1 VRLIL
6 FVLPLALDS
15 FAMAAAVGATGLPQR
30 DRWRVTALFVAFEAG
45 MPLVGLALGAPIAH
59 ALGGIADYVAAGA
72 LVAVGVWML
81 ASGDEDAEEERA
93 RRLVTGRGLA
103 VVGLG
108 LAISVD
114 ELAIGFG
121 LGLTGLSPVAVVV
134 AIAVQAFVAV
144 RLGLALGSRI
154 GERWREIAERLAAV
168 ALIGLGGFLLVERL
182 V

>member
-15 FAMAAAVGATGLPQR
+15 FAMAAAVGATGLGRR
-30 DRWRVTALFVAFEAG
+30 DRWRITLLFAAFEAG
-45 MPLVGLALGAPIAH
+45 MPLVGLAVGAPVAH
-59 ALGGIADYVAAGA
+59 AVGGVADYLAAAA

-81 ASGDEDAEEERA
+81 VGDDDEDRA
-93 RRLVTGRGLA
+93 QRLVAGRGLA

-108 LAISVD
+108 VAISVD

-121 LGLTGLSPVAVVV
+121 LGLTGLPPVAVVV

-144 RLGLALGSRI
+144 RLGLAFGSRI
-154 GERWREIAERLAAV
+154 GERWRENAERLAAV
-168 ALIGLGGFLLVERL
+168 ALIGLGAFLVVERL
-182 V
+182 A